1 MDTMTPSGSIDLRLA
16 AAAAAQEAGTESYR
30 HLPSH
35 HASWCAQHTL
45 NGCLGEELTL
55 PESRVTVWLCRGPG
69 GEDHLVVD
77 YPGGNL
83 EFVIPS

>member
-1 MDTMTPSGSIDLRLA
+1 MDTMTPSDSIDLRLA
-16 AAAAAQEAGTESYR
+16 LAATSQEPGQERY
-30 HLPSH
+30 PGIPGH
-35 HASWCAQHTL
+35 HAAWCAQHTL
-45 NGCLGEELTL
+45 QGCLGEEITL
-55 PESRVTVWLCRGPG
+55 PESRVTVWLSRGPG